1 MKMNNFTDLNTL
13 IEQHF
18 NSYLAKPI
26 AMKVLDSTG
35 TVRFITHHA
44 KRLMNLPG
52 LEIVN
57 GINYIEALTK
67 SNYYLPTSLAKLEAI
82 LKDVSNKK
90 KRITYLMSLKTSR
103 TDEII
108 ANNVWHCTQVPLLNQ
123 TGDLIG
129 IQIVCTIYNNTPLEN
144 LFYNHDITYDLKLIH
159 RIGLTAKQHYAL
171 FLLCN
176 NFTQEEIS
184 AIFQVT
190 RGTITRMIVDQIA
203 PKLGV
208 SVANASNVV
217 IKAKKIGLQY
227 YLPSNLFDNAIIT
240 IGDFEDME

>member
-1 MKMNNFTDLNTL
+1 MKMNNFTDLNML

-18 NSYLAKPI
+18 NSYLTKPI
-26 AMKVLDSTG
+26 VMKILDTSG
-35 TVRFITHHA
+35 TVRFITRHA

-52 LEIVN
+52 LEIAN
-57 GINYIEALTK
+57 GVNYIDALTK
-67 SNYYLPTSLAKLEAI
+67 SNYYPPTSLAKLIAI
-82 LKDVSNKK
+82 LNDVNSKK
-90 KRITYLMSLKTSR
+90 KRITYLMSLKTSN
-103 TDEII
+103 TNEIV
-108 ANNVWHCTQVPLLNQ
+108 ANNVWHCTQVPLLNPA
-123 TGDLIG
+123 GDLIG

-208 SVANASNVV
+208 IVANAFSVV
-217 IKAKKIGLQY
+217 TKAKEIGLQY